1 MACYEEKTN
10 GWEVN
15 ETSRVDLFAHPFR
28 KLRIDPT
35 ATNKEIDEAVDL
47 AREQQ
52 LASNE
57 ELAQIRES
65 LFNPL
70 GRLSLELSYPLD
82 GTAVDIHAIYATLS
96 SDASTGE
103 LLSFAERL
111 PPLSRA
117 NFQAHIATERP
128 AECAVLRALVDS
140 HACINSMYAF
150 EILKDSRRGGGN
162 PAPSLANVAEGL
174 QQLLTRHSE
183 AAINSLMKGDN
194 TVEPL
199 VACTEHVLDF
209 GDRHQTDVLASL
221 LAAYHQS
228 TRRQRAERLE
238 EIKSACQA
246 IAARPELA
254 ARDEFAR
261 ALTDWAL
268 LCRPLLLFSGHGE
281 TLSDFELPVDDI
293 LALTQDLSTDQHYD
307 LALEVT
313 ELSREILSSSPTSIK
328 RLDES
333 KRLIENDLI
342 DREMKPLEDFIDR
355 FESNFDLL
363 IQSLKVDGFQPTS
376 TGPAKG
382 LWDLFV
388 EAAKATGRVRSVEPW
403 ILVRDLALHLNDNVE
418 QPQAASALIAGL
430 IRHAESVSAASS
442 LLSPL
447 REDLRVVQPRR
458 LPDKSHP
465 KQIGRTGHFWSG
477 RVALAA
483 VCGAAAL
490 LLGFKAGDWLWLK
503 TASTT
508 SLSAANPEI
517 EPPVGTGQHFSLGNI
532 RYCQFQ
538 EERLRIMKSLVRGA
552 EDTRAFNLLAVDHN
566 SRCSDFFFRDSDVAV
581 VKAELAAN
589 RQRLADDAAKI
600 MSTWPGRSA
609 APASSK
615 K

>member
-1 MACYEEKTN
+1 MACYKEKAN

-57 ELAQIRES
+57 ELAHIRES

-70 GRLSLELSYPLD
+70 GRLSLELSYPVD
-82 GTAVDIHAIYATLS
+82 GTAVDVHAIYATLS

-103 LLSFAERL
+103 RLSFAERL

-117 NFQAHIATERP
+117 NFQAHIAAERP

-140 HACINSMYAF
+140 HACLDSIYAF
-150 EILKDSRRGGGN
+150 EILKDSRKAGGN

-183 AAINSLMKGDN
+183 AAINSLVKGDS

-199 VACTEHVLDF
+199 VACTENVLDF

-228 TRRQRAERLE
+228 TRRQRAERLQ

-254 ARDEFAR
+254 APDEFAR
-261 ALTDWAL
+261 TLTDWAL
-268 LCRPLLLFSGHGE
+268 LCRPLLLFSGHRE
-281 TLSDFELPVDDI
+281 TLSDFELPVDDV
-293 LALTQDLSTDQHYD
+293 LALGQDLATGP
-307 LALEVT
+307 LGGVALELT
-313 ELSREILSSSPTSIK
+313 ELTQRVLSSSPTAIK
-328 RLDES
+328 RLDEG
-333 KRLIENDLI
+333 KRLIENQFV
-342 DREMKPLEDFIDR
+342 DREMKPLEDFIDG
-355 FESNFDLL
+355 FDSNFDLL
-363 IQSLKVDGFQPTS
+363 IRSLGMDGFSPAS
-376 TGPAKG
+376 TGLAKG

-388 EAAKATGRVRSVEPW
+388 QAAKATDRVRSVEPW
-403 ILVRDLALHLNDNVE
+403 TLVRDLALHLNDNVE
-418 QPQAASALIAGL
+418 QPRAASALIAGL
-430 IRHAESVSAASS
+430 IRHAETVSATSS
-442 LLSPL
+442 LLSSL
-447 REDLRVVQPRR
+447 RQDLRVVQPER
-458 LPDKSHP
+458 LPDNGHP
-465 KQIGRTGHFWSG
+465 KQIGRTGRFWSG
-477 RVALAA
+477 RIALAA

-490 LLGFKAGDWLWLK
+490 FLGFEAADRLWLK

-508 SLSAANPEI
+508 SLPAANPEI
-517 EPPVGTGQHFSLGNI
+517 EPPVGTGQHFSLGNV

-538 EERLRIMKSLVRGA
+538 KERLRIMKSLVRPA
-552 EDTRAFNLLAVDHN
+552 DDIRAFNLLAADYN

-581 VKAELAAN
+581 VKAELALN
-589 RQRLADDAAKI
+589 RQRLANEAEKI

-609 APASSK
+609 APASSSQ
-615 K
+615 

>member
-1 MACYEEKTN
+1 MACYKGKTN

-57 ELAQIRES
+57 ELAQMRES

-70 GRLSLELSYPLD
+70 GRLSLELSYPID
-82 GTAVDIHAIYATLS
+82 GTAVDVHAIYATLS
-96 SDASTGE
+96 NDASTGE

-111 PPLSRA
+111 PPLSRT
-117 NFQAHIATERP
+117 NFQAHIAAERP

-140 HACINSMYAF
+140 HACIDSIYVF
-150 EILKDSRRGGGN
+150 EILKDSRRAGGN

-183 AAINSLMKGDN
+183 AAINSLMKGDSA
-194 TVEPL
+194 VEPL
-199 VACTEHVLDF
+199 AACTENVLDF

-228 TRRQRAERLE
+228 TRRQRAERLQ
-238 EIKSACQA
+238 EIKSACHA

-268 LCRPLLLFSGHGE
+268 LCRPLLLFSGHRE

-293 LALTQDLSTDQHYD
+293 LALGQDLATGP
-307 LALEVT
+307 LCEVALEVT
-313 ELSREILSSSPTSIK
+313 ELTQRVLSSSPTAIK
-328 RLDES
+328 RLDEGR
-333 KRLIENDLI
+333 RLIENKFL

-355 FESNFDLL
+355 FDSNFDLL
-363 IQSLKVDGFQPTS
+363 VRSLRMGGFAPAS

-388 EAAKATGRVRSVEPW
+388 EAAKATDRVRSVEPW
-403 ILVRDLALHLNDNVE
+403 MLVRDLAFHLNDNVE

-430 IRHAESVSAASS
+430 IRHAETVSAASS
-442 LLSPL
+442 LLSFL

-458 LPDKSHP
+458 PPDKGHP
-465 KQIGRTGHFWSG
+465 KQIGYKGRFWSG
-477 RVALAA
+477 RVALA
-483 VCGAAAL
+483 VICGAAAL
-490 LLGFKAGDWLWLK
+490 LLGFEAADRLWLK

-508 SLSAANPEI
+508 SLAAGNPEI
-517 EPPVGTGQHFSLGNI
+517 EPPVGTGQHFSVGNV

-538 EERLRIMKSLVRGA
+538 EQRLRIMKSLVRGA

-589 RQRLADDAAKI
+589 RQRLADEAEKI
-600 MSTWPGRSA
+600 VSTWPSRSVV
-609 APASSK
+609 PASSRK
-615 K
+615 